1 LLKKKRSC
9 SHLTYASNNGEE
21 RVQKVS
27 DYLKEGQEVKVKVL
41 EVDRQGRVRL
51 SMKEAA
57 EKKEEAPAAE

>member
-1 LLKKKRSC
+1 LIKKK
-9 SHLTYASNNGEE
+9 
-21 RVQKVS
+21 
-27 DYLKEGQEVKVKVL
+27 QEVKVKVL